1 MAEHVGVEPVRISF
15 HTAKH
20 AIVGALNTVHL
31 GRAGALPQHLQQLL
45 DQARYF
51 VLPPRR
57 PHRSFPREVKQS
69 TRSKYPSRKMPVR
82 A

>member
-1 MAEHVGVEPVRISF
+1 
-15 HTAKH
+15 
-20 AIVGALNTVHL
+20 
-31 GRAGALPQHLQQLL
+31 LPQHLQQLL

-69 TRSKYPSRKMPVR
+69 TRSKYPTKNASQGLTDWH
-82 A
+82 